1 MLVWQGMLVAR
12 YVEPGKPCHQTEFP
26 PTARGCG
33 PTVSLF
39 GQHRG
44 SRELYQLVLTLV
56 RRPTASW

>member
-33 PTVSLF
+33 TNCQSFRTAQGVGRTVPICANLSA
-39 GQHRG
+39 
-44 SRELYQLVLTLV
+44 S
-56 RRPTASW
+56 PTASW